1 MKLNED
7 PVLPPIAGPTF
18 APFLKQLLASIARQV
33 NGSTEGRIAP
43 IHAANTAA
51 PTTGDWMQGDVVR
64 NSTPTEL
71 GSAGSRY
78 VITGWV
84 CVASGTPGTWVATR
98 ALTGN

>member
-1 MKLNED
+1 MRLNED

-18 APFLKQLLASIARQV
+18 QPFLKQLLASLARQV
-33 NGSTEGRIAP
+33 NGATEGRIAS
-43 IHAANTAA
+43 IHAANTSF
-51 PTTGDWMQGDVVR
+51 PTTGDWMQGDEVR

>member
-1 MKLNED
+1 MRLNED

-18 APFLKQLLASIARQV
+18 LPFLKHLLASLARQV
-33 NGSTEGRIAP
+33 NGATEGRIAS
-43 IHAANTAA
+43 IHAANTSF

-64 NSTPTEL
+64 NSTPTEQ

-84 CVASGTPGTWVATR
+84 CVASGTPGTWVAAR